1 MRAFQPK
8 RYSSNTVNALQPHNF
23 SYSGLQTLLLSIL
36 EVRKIFS
43 VHEISKRKMAPRS
56 SEGKPGTADAFEGLS
71 MLKYAAAIGKPNT
84 QGDKFFGIKR
94 KAFRTVPNYQLI
106 SQIAQLIS

>member
-1 MRAFQPK
+1 
-8 RYSSNTVNALQPHNF
+8 VNALQTHNF

-56 SEGKPGTADAFEGLS
+56 SEGKPGTAGAIEGLN
-71 MLKYAAAIGKPNT
+71 MLKYAAAIGKPKT

-94 KAFRTVPNYQLI
+94 KAVRRVSNYQLI
-106 SQIAQLIS
+106 SQMAQLIS